1 MPSWKDKLNGDSV
14 PWLLE
19 NDKSQPAIR
28 YYTLR
33 DILGRDEND
42 SEVKAAKAAIMTSG
56 PVPVIL
62 AAQHPEGYWGK
73 TPRYTGTL
81 PAIVFMAQL
90 GADGADPRIRA
101 GCEILL
107 SRYIDSNGCLGGL
120 SLKVTPSFNYCTA
133 GLMGAALIDFGWLND
148 QRLQTAMEWLA
159 KTITGE
165 GVAGASNRDANK
177 RHDKSGNS
185 SPPFACSDRNA
196 NLPCAWAAIK
206 AMIALSK
213 IPPKRRT
220 RNMHEAIKQGVD
232 FLLSRDPA
240 VADYPFGRGN
250 RPSST
255 WFKFYYPLRS
265 EADVL
270 QNLEV
275 LAALGQ
281 AENPKLANALYLVIS
296 KQNQQGRWLLER
308 TYKELADT
316 QEKKVFYWYHNSLRL
331 YITGKELADIQE
343 KKGQPSKW
351 VTLRALRV
359 LKAAYPENAVTVA
372 KKLGLKS

>member
-1 MPSWKDKLNGDSV
+1 MATWKDKLNGDPV

-19 NDKSQPAIR
+19 NDWSQPAIR

-33 DILGRDEND
+33 DILGRDDND
-42 SEVKAAKAAIMTSG
+42 KEVKAAKAAIMTSG

-62 AAQHPEGYWGK
+62 AAQHPDGYWGK
-73 TPRYTGTL
+73 RPRYTGTM

-90 GADGADPRIRA
+90 GADGSDPRIRA
-101 GCEILL
+101 GCEFLL
-107 SRYIDSNGCLGGL
+107 SRYIDSNGAPLGSL
-120 SLKVTPSFNYCTA
+120 SLKGTPSSGFNCTA
-133 GLMGAALIDFGWLND
+133 GSMGAALIDFGWLNN
-148 QRLQTAMEWLA
+148 QRLQAAMELLA
-159 KTITGE
+159 QTITGE
-165 GVAGASNRDANK
+165 EVVDASDRDTNK
-177 RHDKSGNS
+177 RYDKSGS
-185 SPPFACSDRNA
+185 STPSFACSQRNA
-196 NLPCAWAAIK
+196 NLPCAWGAIK

-213 IPPKRRT
+213 VPPAQRN
-220 RNMHEAIKQGVD
+220 RNMQEAIKRGVD
-232 FLLSRDPA
+232 FLLSHDPA

-281 AENPKLANALYLVIS
+281 AGNPKLTNALDLVIS
-296 KQNQQGRWLLER
+296 KQNQQGCWLLER

-343 KKGQPSKW
+343 KKGHPSKW
-351 VTLRALRV
+351 ITLRALRV
-359 LKAAYPENAVTVA
+359 LKAAYPE
-372 KKLGLKS
+372 

>member
-1 MPSWKDKLNGDSV
+1 MSNQQDWKKLLKAD
-14 PWLLE
+14 PTDWLLE
-19 NDKSQPAIR
+19 HDESQPAIR

-42 SEVKAAKAAIMTSG
+42 KEVKVARAAIMTSG

-73 TPRYTGTL
+73 PGPRYTGTM
-81 PAIVFMAQL
+81 PALVYMAQF

-107 SRYIDSNGCLGGL
+107 SRYIGSDGGPYDH
-120 SLKVTPSFNYCTA
+120 TYCTA
-133 GLMGAALIDFGWLND
+133 ASMGAALIDFGWLED
-148 QRLQTAMEWLA
+148 QRLQLAMEWLA
-159 KTITGE
+159 QTITGE
-165 GVAGASNRDANK
+165 GVAEASGRDTNK
-177 RHDKSGNS
+177 HYDNS
-185 SPPFACSDRNA
+185 RYSSLPFACSQRNA
-196 NLPCAWAAIK
+196 NLPCAWGAIK
-206 AMIALSK
+206 AMIALNK
-213 IPPKRRT
+213 VPPLQRT
-220 RNMHEAIKQGVD
+220 KNIQEAIKRGVY
-232 FLLSRDPA
+232 FLLSHDPA

-250 RPSST
+250 RPSSN
-255 WFKFYYPLRS
+255 WFKFYYPLGS

-281 AENPKLANALYLVIS
+281 AKNPRLANALDLVIS

-308 TYKELADT
+308 AYKELADT
-316 QEKKVFYWYHNSLRL
+316 QEKKVFYWYQNSLKL
-331 YITGKELADIQE
+331 YITGTQLAEIQE

-359 LKAAYPENAVTVA
+359 LKQAGEQ
-372 KKLGLKS
+372 K

>member
-1 MPSWKDKLNGDSV
+1 MGKRQDWKKLLKAD
-14 PWLLE
+14 PTDWLLE
-19 NDKSQPAIR
+19 NDKTQPAIR

-42 SEVKAAKAAIMTSG
+42 KEVKAAKAAIMASG

-62 AAQHPEGYWGK
+62 AAQHTKGYWGK
-73 TPRYTGTL
+73 PGPRYTGTM
-81 PAIVFMAQL
+81 PALVYMAQF
-90 GADGADPRIRA
+90 GADGADPRVRA

-107 SRYIDSNGCLGGL
+107 SRYIDSDGGPYDH
-120 SLKVTPSFNYCTA
+120 TYCTA
-133 GLMGAALIDFGWLND
+133 ASMGAALIDFGWLND

-159 KTITGE
+159 QTITGE
-165 GVAGASNRDANK
+165 GVAKTSERDTNK
-177 RHDKSGNS
+177 RYGKSGS
-185 SPPFACSDRNA
+185 SAPSFACPQRNA
-196 NLPCAWAAIK
+196 GLPCAWGAIK
-206 AMIALSK
+206 AMIALNK
-213 IPPKRRT
+213 VPTAQRT
-220 RNMHEAIKQGVD
+220 KNMQEAIKRGVD

-250 RPSST
+250 RPSSN
-255 WFKFYYPLRS
+255 WFKFYYPLGS

-281 AENPKLANALYLVIS
+281 AKNPKLANALDLVIS

-316 QEKKVFYWYHNSLRL
+316 QENRVFYWYQNSLRL
-331 YITGKELADIQE
+331 YITGKELAEIQE

-359 LKAAYPENAVTVA
+359 LKQA
-372 KKLGLKS
+372 GQ

>member
-1 MPSWKDKLNGDSV
+1 MPSWKDKLNGDPV

-19 NDKSQPAIR
+19 NDRSQPAIR
-28 YYTLR
+28 YYALR

-42 SEVKAAKAAIMTSG
+42 KEVKAAKAAIMASG

-73 TPRYTGTL
+73 TPRYTGTM
-81 PAIVFMAQL
+81 PALVFMAQL
-90 GADGADPRIRA
+90 GADGTDPRIRA

-107 SRYIDSNGCLGGL
+107 SRYIASNGRLGGL
-120 SLKVTPSFNYCTA
+120 SLKVTTSGFNHCTA

-159 KTITGE
+159 QNITGE
-165 GVAGASNRDANK
+165 GVADASSRDTNK
-177 RHDKSGNS
+177 RYYRSRNS

-240 VADYPFGRGN
+240 VADYPFGRGT

-270 QNLEV
+270 QNLEI

-281 AENPKLANALYLVIS
+281 AENPKLTNALDLVIS

-316 QEKKVFYWYHNSLRL
+316 QEKKVYYWYHNSLRL
-331 YITGKELADIQE
+331 YITYKELSDIQE

-359 LKAAYPENAVTVA
+359 LKRAEQQ
-372 KKLGLKS
+372 KHK

>member
-1 MPSWKDKLNGDSV
+1 MASWKDKLNGDPV

-19 NDKSQPAIR
+19 NDKTQPAIR

-42 SEVKAAKAAIMTSG
+42 KEVKAAKAAIMARG

-62 AAQHPEGYWGK
+62 AAQQPEGYWGK
-73 TPRYTGTL
+73 RPRYTGTM
-81 PAIVFMAQL
+81 PALVFMAQL

-120 SLKVTPSFNYCTA
+120 SLKVTTSFNYCTA
-133 GLMGAALIDFGWLND
+133 GLMGASLIDFGWLND
-148 QRLQTAMEWLA
+148 QRLQTAMEWLVQ
-159 KTITGE
+159 TITGE
-165 GVAGASNRDANK
+165 VVADASNRDTNRRYFKSRNSALFVCANN
-177 RHDKSGNS
+177 G
-185 SPPFACSDRNA
+185 
-196 NLPCAWAAIK
+196 NLPCAWGAIK
-206 AMIALSK
+206 AMLALSK
-213 IPPKRRT
+213 VPPAQRT
-220 RNMHEAIKQGVD
+220 KNMHEAIKLGVD

-265 EADVL
+265 EADLL
-270 QNLEV
+270 QNLEA

-281 AENPKLANALYLVIS
+281 AENPKLANALALVIS
-296 KQNQQGRWLLER
+296 KQNQQGRWMLER

-359 LKAAYPENAVTVA
+359 LKAAYPE
-372 KKLGLKS
+372 KG

>member
-1 MPSWKDKLNGDSV
+1 MASWKEKLNGDPL

-19 NDKSQPAIR
+19 PDKSQPAVR

-33 DILGRDEND
+33 DILCHDEND
-42 SEVKAAKAAIMTSG
+42 KEVKAAKAAIIKSG

-62 AAQHPEGYWGK
+62 AAQHPKGYWGK
-73 TPRYTGTL
+73 PGPRFVGTM

-107 SRYIDSNGCLGGL
+107 SRYIDSNGCLLGGL
-120 SLKVTPSFNYCTA
+120 SWKGTPSFNHCNA
-133 GLMGAALIDFGWLND
+133 GNMEAALLDFGWLSD

-159 KTITGE
+159 QTITGE
-165 GVAGASNRDANK
+165 RVADFSNSETSK
-177 RHDKSGNS
+177 GYDKSENS
-185 SPPFACSDRNA
+185 SPPFACSANG
-196 NLPCAWAAIK
+196 NLPCAWGAIK
-206 AMIALSK
+206 AMIALNK
-213 IPPKRRT
+213 VPPAQRT
-220 RNMHEAIKQGVD
+220 DNMQLAIKQGVD

-250 RPSST
+250 RPSSN
-255 WFKFYYPLRS
+255 WFKFRYPLGTS
-265 EADVL
+265 ADML
-270 QNLEV
+270 QNLEI

-281 AENPKLANALYLVIS
+281 AKNPKLTNALDLVIS

-316 QEKKVFYWYHNSLRL
+316 QEKKVFYWYQNSLRL
-331 YITGKELADIQE
+331 YITGKELAEIQE

-359 LKAAYPENAVTVA
+359 LKTAYP
-372 KKLGLKS
+372 